1 VSTNQLFAPWRI
13 EYILG
18 PKTDGCF
25 LCAALKAGDD
35 RAHLLLYRGRTC
47 AVIMN
52 RYPYTCGH
60 LMVITLRHVDTLAA
74 MTPEERAEMMEL
86 THRCVEILT
95 AAMKP
100 HGFNTGL
107 NLGKV
112 AGAGLNEHI
121 HQHIVPRWNGD
132 SNFMP
137 ITGATRIIP
146 QALDELHD
154 VLRPHFEAL

>member
-1 VSTNQLFAPWRI
+1 MNTNQLFAPWRI

-18 PKTDGCF
+18 PRTDGCF
-25 LCAALKAGDD
+25 LCAALAATDD
-35 RAHLLLYRGRTC
+35 RAHLLLHRGPAC

-60 LMVITLRHVDTLAA
+60 LMVIANRHVESLAQ
-74 MTPEERAEMMEL
+74 MTVGERAEMMEL
-86 THRCVEILT
+86 THRSIEILA
-95 AAMKP
+95 AAMQP

-112 AGAGLNEHI
+112 AGAGLHEHI

-132 SNFMP
+132 TNFMP
-137 ITGATRIIP
+137 VAGGTRIIP
-146 QALDELHD
+146 QALEELYD
-154 VLRPHFEAL
+154 ALRPRFDRS